1 MPPRPAPAL
10 LLPLVLSLVPWPA
23 LACPTELG
31 AGLVYVSD
39 DGTATTVTPTDRPD
53 VLTER
58 VVLPDGDGYR
68 ISLLHGLFE
77 LEVEDF
83 DATGTL
89 LPETRMVSVFASPP
103 ALPEPGS
110 AAQGILALVETP
122 AERFERRHDVV
133 AGPLAEV
140 VLGGCTWMGHPV
152 EITIDEGGEIMVQ
165 SYLRVPALGMAFF
178 VGYTQAGMPE
188 RYEVVSV
195 TALPAA
201 TPEK

>member
-1 MPPRPAPAL
+1 MPPRPAAAL
-10 LLPLVLSLVPWPA
+10 PVSLFLSLVPLSA
-23 LACPTELG
+23 LACPTGLG

-53 VLTER
+53 VLRER
-58 VVLPDGDGYR
+58 VVLPEGDGYR

-89 LPETRMVSVFASPP
+89 LPETRTVSAYAAPP
-103 ALPEPGS
+103 ALPQPGS
-110 AAQGILALVETP
+110 AAQAILAQVES
-122 AERFERRHDVV
+122 ASERFERRHDVV

-140 VLGGCTWMGHPV
+140 VLGGCRWQGHPV
-152 EITIDEGGEIMVQ
+152 DITIDEGGEIMVQ

-178 VGYTQAGMPE
+178 VGYTQSGVTE
-188 RYEVVSV
+188 TYEVVSV
-195 TALPAA
+195 SALPAEA
-201 TPEK
+201 PAK